1 MYPIKKTYRIFAA
14 SMATLLLLTAC
25 VFTVDI
31 HYCQGHFK
39 SFSIVGKAKAC
50 YEIAA
55 CPMHQNSEGEHDS
68 EDKNCCHNESF
79 QFEADHDLAFEYVKE
94 VPPTTLFVI
103 PTVCFTAPIY
113 PSIRNDLSINRL
125 YRPPPLLYHY
135 TPAFLQSFLL

>member
-1 MYPIKKTYRIFAA
+1 MHPIKKTYRIFALG
-14 SMATLLLLTAC
+14 MATLMLLTAC

-39 SFSIVGKAKAC
+39 SFSVSGKAKAC

-55 CPMHQNSEGEHDS
+55 CPMHQNAENDHEK

-79 QFEADHDLAFEYVKE
+79 QFQADNDLAFEYVNE
-94 VPPTTLFVI
+94 VFTNNFIAIPSVPIVKITLPPT
-103 PTVCFTAPIY
+103 
-113 PSIRNDLSINRL
+113 NDYFLVDRL
-125 YRPPPLLYHY
+125 YRPPPLLCQH